1 VTGREPGRRE
11 GLPTPAGSP
20 IPLGPG
26 GEFDRIRGFLE
37 DLGDPGSHVLVGPG
51 DDAAVLEDGLVI
63 STDLSVEGIH
73 FRLEWIRVREAGR
86 RAASAA
92 LSDLAAMAAEPLGIL
107 ASVAAPEGE
116 ERGASAAEL
125 MAGIREA
132 AGEVGAPLLGGDLT
146 RSPGPLLVDVVVLG
160 RAGRPLLRSGALEGD
175 ELWVT
180 GTLGAAAG
188 AVALWR
194 AGAEPPASLRN
205 AFVRPRPRIQEAIW
219 LVEAGARAGL
229 DLSDG
234 LAGDAG
240 HLAASSGV
248 RVTLV
253 ADAVPVAPALAG
265 VDLPRGQDPLD
276 LALHGG
282 EDYELLVA
290 AAPGILA
297 PRVEEFVRRF
307 DLSLTRVGI
316 ASPGREVAI
325 VPSGGG
331 PARPVDRG
339 GFDHFHDQ
347 ERA

>member
-1 VTGREPGRRE
+1 VTGNRRR
-11 GLPTPAGSP
+11 LPIPAGSP

-26 GEFDRIRGFLE
+26 REFDRIRDFLK
-37 DLGDPGSHVLVGPG
+37 DLGDPGSHILVGPG
-51 DDAAVLEDGLVI
+51 DDAAVLEGGLVI

-73 FRLEWIRVREAGR
+73 FRLEWIRAREAGG

-107 ASVAAPEGE
+107 ASVAAPGGE
-116 ERGASAAEL
+116 EGGEAAGDL

-132 AGEVGAPLLGGDLT
+132 AQEVGAPLLGGDLT

-160 RAGRPLLRSGALEGD
+160 RAERPLLRSGARAGD

-180 GTLGAAAG
+180 GTLGAASA
-188 AVALWR
+188 AVAFWR
-194 AGAEPPASLRN
+194 DGTEPPDSLRS
-205 AFVRPRPRIQEAIW
+205 AFVRPRPRVREAIW

-240 HLAASSGV
+240 HLAAASGV
-248 RVTLV
+248 RVTLD
-253 ADAVPVAPALAG
+253 ADAVPLAPALAG
-265 VDLPRGQDPLD
+265 ADLPRGRDALD

-307 DLSLTRVGI
+307 DLSLTRVGTV
-316 ASPGREVAI
+316 SPGRGVEL
-325 VPSGGG
+325 VPAGGG